1 MEIKFYNNMSDNR
14 CIRKKLLSEFTV
26 SGTLRDSCSIM
37 YPVITIESSNVLRY
51 NYAYIPEFQRYY
63 FIKNITSFRKNLWTV
78 EFEVDP
84 LMSFK
89 ADILALSVV
98 VDKQS
103 STSIGDEYIDD
114 GSLVTDNYT
123 FKSIYNFADGF
134 NDHGEYILITAG

>member
-1 MEIKFYNNMSDNR
+1 MEIKFYYNTSDNR
-14 CIRKKLLSEFTV
+14 TIRKQLINEFSM
-26 SGTLRDSCSIM
+26 SGTLRESCNLID
-37 YPVITIESSNVLRY
+37 PVLNIQHEGVLRY
-51 NYAYIPEFQRYY
+51 NYAYIPEFRRYY
-63 FIKNITSFRKNLWTV
+63 FIKKITSMRKDLWTV
-78 EFEVDP
+78 ELEVDP

-103 STSIGDEYIDD
+103 SASVGDEYIDD

-123 FKSIYNFADGF
+123 FKSIYNFASGF

>member
-63 FIKNITSFRKNLWTV
+63 FIKNITSFRNNLWTV

-103 STSIGDEYIDD
+103 GTSIGDEYIDD

-123 FKSIYNFADGF
+123 FKSIYNFAHGF